1 MRWNDLPL
9 PNAERVQRAYEL
21 ALQAK
26 PLAWLGDEMVLE
38 HVNRHLTMLGSS
50 IPATKVYSLWDSP
63 WASVWDSR
71 WDSLRDSLRTSVWGP
86 VRDSLWDS
94 LWASARDSVWDSVE
108 YALVRED
115 DDNPWL
121 PLAELATHGVY
132 LYGVDDDGTAYV
144 SRGQQT

>member
-1 MRWNDLPL
+1 
-9 PNAERVQRAYEL
+9 V
-21 ALQAK
+21 
-26 PLAWLGDEMVLE
+26 
-38 HVNRHLTMLGSS
+38 
-50 IPATKVYSLWDSP
+50 
-63 WASVWDSR
+63 
-71 WDSLRDSLRTSVWGP
+71 RDSLRYSARASVW
-86 VRDSLWDS
+86 
-94 LWASARDSVWDSVE
+94 ASVE